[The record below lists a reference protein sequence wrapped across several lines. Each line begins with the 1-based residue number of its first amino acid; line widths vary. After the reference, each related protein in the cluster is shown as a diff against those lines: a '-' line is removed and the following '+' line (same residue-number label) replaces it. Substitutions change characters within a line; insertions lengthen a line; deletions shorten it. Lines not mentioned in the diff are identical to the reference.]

1 MIERTP
7 SKRSFVGYR
16 IALLLVLIITCLI
29 IVRFSPLRAYL
40 DISTLKQMIDDTG
53 NWGYLLFMLF
63 FVVAAILN
71 IPGTLFLVIG
81 ILLFG
86 YLWGPVLS
94 YFASFSGAIATFYIG
109 RFIGGKALSQ
119 IKSSFVR
126 SLLDEAE
133 TKPFRT
139 LVILR
144 VLIQFSPI
152 IGYTLALTNIKTRHY
167 IAANLVALT
176 IPTVLISIL
185 MYISEDVVYKF
196 FM

>member
-1 MIERTP
+1 MTDRTP
-7 SKRSFVGYR
+7 SKRSFVVYR

-86 YLWGPVLS
+86 YLWGPILS
-94 YFASFSGAIATFYIG
+94 YIASFSGAIATFYIG

-119 IKSSFVR
+119 IKSPFVR

-152 IGYTLALTNIKTRHY
+152 IGYTLALTNIKIRHY
-167 IAANLVALT
+167 VAANLVALT